1 MTSGVKENLIDM
13 KKVLTLFMLT
23 ATLSASAQQVLTLE
37 RCRELAL
44 ANNKQLGVARVK
56 QEMAANTRKAVR
68 TKYLPK
74 VDAVAGYEFF
84 SREISLLNND
94 QKTTLANLGTTAVT
108 GLSGNI
114 STVVTALVQQG
125 MISPEMAQKIG
136 DMVNLF
142 GPQAA
147 QMGNQL
153 GQRVND
159 AFRTDTRNMFAA
171 SVMLRQPIFMGGAI
185 TAANRMA
192 EIGEQFVAN
201 EEQNMVETTLKNI
214 DDVYWTVVSL
224 RQKQKLANSYRDL
237 VQQLNDDVHKMIDEG
252 IATRATGLQ
261 VDVRVNEADM

>member
-1 MTSGVKENLIDM
+1 MTSGVKENLMDM

-153 GQRVND
+153 GQSRHV
-159 AFRTDTRNMFAA
+159 
-171 SVMLRQPIFMGGAI
+171 
-185 TAANRMA
+185 
-192 EIGEQFVAN
+192 
-201 EEQNMVETTLKNI
+201 
-214 DDVYWTVVSL
+214 
-224 RQKQKLANSYRDL
+224 
-237 VQQLNDDVHKMIDEG
+237 
-252 IATRATGLQ
+252 
-261 VDVRVNEADM
+261 